1 MSGIRQDALSVDLTI
16 RRLGVTLAL
25 AIVLA
30 CALAL
35 FSEGVAGGL
44 FLPSWAALFFGWP
57 YLSQELDFNFPKPPA
72 PRPPRARS
80 SGGVRLVLS
89 AMLAILLSVVMALTI
104 GTQSV
109 MLFFIPFW
117 LVLYDGWPYLS
128 RRLPFLDFDKAPA
141 NPAPKRPLWLRLI
154 RGTLALVGGIGLVL
168 VCLSS
173 TAIVPI
179 TLCERR
185 AQRVHD
191 SIHIGMTVPE
201 VLDTA
206 KNCDI
211 FQTGSEF
218 PYRKTDGDNIPAM
231 GLGWRRDGTYQTYDR
246 AARRDISLT
255 ESEAIERLHATLH
268 DGYKWHFH
276 YIYLNMT
283 PMHVSFVVV
292 FGPDGRVA
300 EVTPVHGW
308 D

>member
-1 MSGIRQDALSVDLTI
+1 VKFDLII

-25 AIVLA
+25 AIVLV
-30 CALAL
+30 CALGL
-35 FSEGVAGGL
+35 FSEDVAIGL
-44 FLPSWAALFFGWP
+44 FLPSWAVLFFGWP
-57 YLSQELDFNFPKPPA
+57 YLSRKLNFNFPKPPT

-89 AMLAILLSVVMALTI
+89 AMLAILLSVVVALTI

-109 MLFFIPFW
+109 MLLFIPLW
-117 LVLYDGWPYLS
+117 LVLFYGWPYLS
-128 RRLPFLDFDKAPA
+128 RRLPFLDLDKAPA
-141 NPAPKRPLWLRLI
+141 SPAPKRPLWLRLI
-154 RGTLALVGGIGLVL
+154 RGTLALVGSIGLAL
-168 VCLSS
+168 VCMSS
-173 TAIVPI
+173 TVIVPI

-185 AQRVHD
+185 AQKVHD

-206 KNCDI
+206 KDCDI

-218 PYRKTDGDNIPAM
+218 PYDQKTDGDNIPAM
-231 GLGWRRDGTYQTYDR
+231 GISWRRDGTYQTYDR

-255 ESEAIERLHATLH
+255 KSEAIEHLHATLH

>member
-1 MSGIRQDALSVDLTI
+1 MSVSLII

-25 AIVLA
+25 AIVIA
-30 CALAL
+30 CCLAL
-35 FSEGVAGGL
+35 IDEDIVVIS
-44 FLPSWAALFFGWP
+44 FLLSWPALFFGWP
-57 YLSQELDFNFPKPPA
+57 YLSRKLNFNFPKPPA
-72 PRPPRARS
+72 PRPPRPRS

-89 AMLAILLSVVMALTI
+89 AMLAILLSVVLALATD
-104 GTQSV
+104 SDRV

-117 LVLYDGWPYLS
+117 LVLFYGWPYLS
-128 RRLPFLDFDKAPA
+128 RRLPFLALEKTPGS
-141 NPAPKRPLWLRLI
+141 PVPLRPLWLRLI
-154 RGTLALVGGIGLVL
+154 RGTLALVGAIALAL

-173 TAIVPI
+173 TVIVPI

-191 SIHIGMTVPE
+191 SIRIGMTVPE

-206 KNCDI
+206 KDCDI
-211 FQTGSEF
+211 FQAGSEF
-218 PYRKTDGDNIPAM
+218 PYDQKTDGDNIPAM
-231 GLGWRRDGTYQTYDR
+231 GIGWSRDGTYHTYDL
-246 AARRDISLT
+246 ATRRDISLT
-255 ESEAIERLHATLH
+255 ESEAIDRLHATLH

-283 PMHVSFVVV
+283 PMHVAFAVV